1 MVQAC
6 RQRMPSCR
14 CWRSSGS
21 AVVLLLAQR
30 WFGAPSW
37 AVATRQDVGSVL
49 LFVDPWLVPAHSAH
63 WEPVVPAAA
72 KEPSNPLM
80 TEREIWEVRW
90 DNTYP
95 TTRWDEG
102 MQKFRMWYGSTLS
115 CDRVPKPSDAKPN
128 PIDGCGH
135 PTWHSQWPDQVP
147 RQTPSGLS
155 GILYA
160 ESQDGLHW
168 TKPHLNLIPWGD
180 PPGKGC
186 SRVGRGSCVVDR
198 QYPPCLNGTLGGGD
212 LFRANLTLPR
222 AVERCRSSARCAG
235 FSTLTAGGGCPD
247 NSTLLDVHFKDS
259 YGAKRLSKEAGW
271 HSWQDAAKGGTTPL
285 INGTN
290 IVAMHT
296 GGDGIVFDARDTNAS
311 RRYKLFGG
319 IDWHLCAERPASN
332 VAVDGTAWP
341 PCHLTGA
348 DYSADGIHF
357 EHGYNE
363 STIPS
368 SQFYDVIG
376 QNDGTLDV
384 AIFDDALGYWWG
396 LVRVDAGFVGRP
408 GAANANPRRT
418 GRFTTPDM
426 RGNFSAAVQVF
437 NGTADY
443 QIYMVLPFRMPE
455 WRPGYF
461 MATASFLL
469 LNQTVRTE
477 LLHSTDSGLHWAQL
491 APGTEFIPLGSPGEF
506 DSFTTY
512 GSTCSAEQICNLG
525 IDIYVQN
532 LHTNVAYTLH
542 GAGIPA
548 GQARPNHYSIQR
560 TPMSLCFTVRTSL
573 QSHLTL
579 P

>member
-1 MVQAC
+1 
-6 RQRMPSCR
+6 MPSCR

-30 WFGAPSW
+30 WFGAPSC

-186 SRVGRGSCVVDR
+186 SRIGRGSCVVDR

-235 FSTLTAGGGCPD
+235 FSTLTTGGGCPD

-437 NGTADY
+437 NGSADY

-512 GSTCSAEQICNLG
+512 GSTCSAEHICNLY

-532 LHTNVAYTLH
+532 LHTNIAYILH

-548 GQARPNHYSIQR
+548 GQARPNRCSIQR
-560 TPMSLCFTVRTSL
+560 TPMSLCFTVRSSL